1 VKFLIVTAV
10 LAMAAI
16 LPGVAPAQPRR
27 DRGRD
32 IARVIADCEER
43 TNQFRRSFRYALDRS
58 AYRDSMREDELNRHA
73 DRLERAMN
81 RVRESW
87 NRERNPGKTRYLVS
101 EALTTSQEIN
111 RAMMRGRL
119 HPEVQKQ
126 WFIVRSELNRLA
138 EVFEVPKIRW

>member
-1 VKFLIVTAV
+1 MKSLVLTAA
-10 LAMAAI
+10 LAAI
-16 LPGVAPAQPRR
+16 LPGVAPAQPRY

-73 DRLERAMN
+73 DRLERSMN

-87 NRERNPGKTRYLVS
+87 NRERNPSKTRHLVS
-101 EALTTSQEIN
+101 EALMTSQEIN
-111 RAMMRGRL
+111 RAILRGRL

-126 WFIVRSELNRLA
+126 WFTVRSELNHLA
-138 EVFEVPKIRW
+138 EVFDLAKIRW